1 MPGRTSRSRLTTT
14 TNTTSAKEFK
24 DERRHLRTTRSS
36 SAKAHSGIV
45 DVAKKL
51 LCTVHKLDHLQEGK
65 KRSARGARRFSADV
79 AIKTGMQEEEAFEEE
94 EEDDVK
100 EEDFLEDVH
109 MEGQTPTVAKTTTR
123 NTVKIHRTPEG
134 TPKDEKQVE
143 RVVALMRLILTAK
156 KVKEDKVPALIA
168 PNLYLGSIGAAQSEE
183 QIKEKGI
190 THVLT
195 VARGFE
201 IKHVEGVKYMTV
213 EVADRPDADIRS
225 HFPQCFEFISG
236 AVKSGGNVLVHCFA
250 GRSRSASVCAAY
262 VMCHEN
268 IRLDEA
274 LMRMRLA
281 RPQIN
286 PNAGFMGQLNQ
297 LDEDLMK
304 WRRKTGQEKMKED
317 EQEVTSAQ
325 SQNRDSGQS
334 KSSTSES
341 YSMSHGD
348 QHHATNKRNGG
359 GGENYAETDPAS
371 EIAKNTRRAKAGA
384 ASTTT
389 ESGGTKSTSSDQ
401 DNSTPYRNPDKNKNK
416 NLNENNILEQR
427 PERGGGKSA
436 PKPHPPPKTRTT
448 TKASAKG
455 GAMMISSSGSDDD
468 DDHHQRQEQEVVDMD
483 VL

>member
-1 MPGRTSRSRLTTT
+1 MPGRTSRSRVTTT
-14 TNTTSAKEFK
+14 TTTTTTAK
-24 DERRHLRTTRSS
+24 DEKRALRTRSS

-51 LCTVHKLDHLQEGK
+51 LCTVHKLDQEGK
-65 KRSARGARRFSADV
+65 KRGTRVRRFSDV
-79 AIKTGMQEEEAFEEE
+79 AIAGTQEEEEFED
-94 EEDDVK
+94 EEDMK
-100 EEDFLEDVH
+100 EEDVLEGGGDVH

-341 YSMSHGD
+341 YSMSHDD
-348 QHHATNKRNGG
+348 QHHATTNTNKRNG

-371 EIAKNTRRAKAGA
+371 EIVKNTRRAKAGA

-416 NLNENNILEQR
+416 NLNDNNILEQR
-427 PERGGGKSA
+427 PERGGKSA

-448 TKASAKG
+448 KASAK

-468 DDHHQRQEQEVVDMD
+468 DDHHQQQEQEVVDMD